1 MTFEA
6 DLYAVIKTVTP
17 KVFPDVA
24 PEGATAPYA
33 TWQGIGGKSIR
44 FLNNQAGDKR
54 NTLMQVN
61 IWATTRLDALNLI
74 RQIEDTLCAASQFVC
89 TPEGE
94 PISMKEIDTGLYG
107 SVQRFSIYSN
117 R

>member
-17 KVFPDVA
+17 KVYPDVA
-24 PEGATAPYA
+24 PEGTTAPYA

-54 NTLMQVN
+54 NTLMQVSV
-61 IWATTRLDALNLI
+61 WSSTRLEALNLI
-74 RQIEDTLCAASQFVC
+74 RQIEDALCAASQFVC

-94 PISMKEIDTGLYG
+94 PLSMKEPDTGLYG